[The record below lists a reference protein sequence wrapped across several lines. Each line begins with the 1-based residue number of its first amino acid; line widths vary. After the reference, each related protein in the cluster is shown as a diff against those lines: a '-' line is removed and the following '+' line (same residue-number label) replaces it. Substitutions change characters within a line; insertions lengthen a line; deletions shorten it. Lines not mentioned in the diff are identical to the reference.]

1 MLALLHTVCGFL
13 ALALGAAV
21 LLRRKGTKSHRLL
34 GATYAVIMLTLN
46 ISAFSI
52 FNVFGSFGIFHAFA
66 ILSLVT
72 LSLGLFAVICR
83 VPRKNWLY
91 FHYQWMAWSYA
102 GLLGATIN
110 EAFAHIPLLASA
122 VVSYRHAILASQ
134 VIFFTVAA
142 TLINLAMKPTV
153 ARYGSRSGL

>member
-13 ALALGAAV
+13 ALALGATV
-21 LLRRKGTKSHRLL
+21 LLRRKGTRSHRLL
-34 GATYAVIMLTLN
+34 GATYVVIMLTLN

-52 FNVFGSFGIFHAFA
+52 FNIFGSFGIFHAFA

-72 LSLGLFAVICR
+72 LSLGLCAVIYR
-83 VPRKNWLY
+83 VPRKSWLY
-91 FHYQWMAWSYA
+91 FHYQLMAWSYA

-110 EAFAHIPLLASA
+110 EAFAHIPFLTSA
-122 VVSYRHAILASQ
+122 VVSHGYAVLASQ

-142 TLINLAMKPTV
+142 TLINLAMKRTV
-153 ARYGSRSGL
+153 ARYGGRSAL